1 MNFTYTFGAEWGEDD
16 QQKGSDKSDDP
27 EIVSAAVRKLLESA
41 AQFKKSTETIER
53 FCIPVLQASK
63 SDIAIDQAFAGI
75 IFRPHLTRMYLSYLA
90 SFAALPDV
98 RRQLEKLIVGDSL
111 VFDFQ
116 LMYVLGA
123 ALRCDKIGKDVINS
137 VLRILDNR
145 TIAQEVRAIAAIF
158 AAKFGSAQQRRRV
171 QLAYEG
177 ETSSYV
183 RSAMLYASTYFTSAE
198 RSTCKKAWGGH
209 SQLNELVSLS
219 IP

>member
-1 MNFTYTFGAEWGEDD
+1 MKFVYSFAAEWQDNDE
-16 QQKGSDKSDDP
+16 QKASDNADDP

-53 FCIPVLQASK
+53 YCIPVLQASK
-63 SDIAIDQAFAGI
+63 SDIAIDRAFVGVS
-75 IFRPHLTRMYLSYLA
+75 FRPHLTRMYLSYLA
-90 SFAALPDV
+90 SFADLPDV
-98 RRQLEKLIVGDSL
+98 RRRLEKLIMEDTL

-123 ALRCDKIGKDVINS
+123 ALRCDKITKEVVNK

-145 TIAQEVRAIAAIF
+145 TIAQEVRALAAIF
-158 AAKFGSAQQRRRV
+158 AAKFGTAQQRRRV

-177 ETSSYV
+177 ETSAYV
-183 RSAMLYASTYFTSAE
+183 RSAVLYASIYFTSAE

-219 IP
+219 IQ